1 MHMIFVY
8 RIVIQK
14 LSIRY
19 LSDNYL
25 SSVSYLHIMAGK
37 TATVLARVDP
47 ELKMKAEDILDRLG
61 VPASLLINMLYRQI
75 VMTKSIPFDIR
86 IPMDSGEFCIE
97 PPTGE

>member
-1 MHMIFVY
+1 
-8 RIVIQK
+8 
-14 LSIRY
+14 
-19 LSDNYL
+19 
-25 SSVSYLHIMAGK
+25 MAGK